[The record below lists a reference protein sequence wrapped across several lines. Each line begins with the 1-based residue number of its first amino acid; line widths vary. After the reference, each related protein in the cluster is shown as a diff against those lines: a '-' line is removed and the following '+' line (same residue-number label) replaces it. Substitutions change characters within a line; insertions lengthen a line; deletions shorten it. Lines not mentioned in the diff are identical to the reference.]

1 MSNQKK
7 PQKSKKRW
15 PTKAVMHQ
23 IYEKS
28 MWGGAEFDFYSGDG
42 SHTLS
47 LVNPYVDVVKE
58 FLKGF
63 EASITVCDLGC
74 GDFNVGHQLV
84 NFTNEYFAIDIVDDL
99 IERNKLVYKNEN
111 LTFKS
116 LDICKDN
123 VPKADL
129 VMLRQVLQ
137 HLSNAEILEV
147 TAKLQGYKYLI
158 ITEHIPSFGFRPNA
172 DLVTGQGNRLK
183 LESGVVITENPFNL
197 KPLRE
202 ETLLELPVDS
212 KSILKTILYQNF

>member
-1 MSNQKK
+1 MSHQRK

-42 SHTLS
+42 SHTLA
-47 LVNPYVDVVKE
+47 LVNPYVDVVKD

-63 EASITVCDLGC
+63 EAPISVCDLGC

-84 NFTNEYFAIDIVDDL
+84 SFTKEYFAIDIVDDL
-99 IERNKLVYKNEN
+99 IERNKLVYKSEN

-123 VPKADL
+123 VPKAD
-129 VMLRQVLQ
+129 VAIVRQVLQ

-147 TAKLQGYKYLI
+147 TAKLESYKYLI
-158 ITEHIPSFGFRPNA
+158 ITEHIPSIAFRPNL

-183 LESGVVITENPFNL
+183 LKSGVVVTEKPFSL
-197 KPLRE
+197 KPLQQ
-202 ETLLELPVDS
+202 ETLLELPVDA
-212 KSILKTILYQNF
+212 KSVLKTILYQNF

>member
-1 MSNQKK
+1 
-7 PQKSKKRW
+7 
-15 PTKAVMHQ
+15 
-23 IYEKS
+23 
-28 MWGGAEFDFYSGDG
+28 
-42 SHTLS
+42 
-47 LVNPYVDVVKE
+47 
-58 FLKGF
+58 
-63 EASITVCDLGC
+63 
-74 GDFNVGHQLV
+74 
-84 NFTNEYFAIDIVDDL
+84 
-99 IERNKLVYKNEN
+99 
-111 LTFKS
+111 
-116 LDICKDN
+116 
-123 VPKADL
+123 
-129 VMLRQVLQ
+129 MLRQVLQ